1 MWLNFLLNKL
11 QIIALTHRH
20 FSFDEIGL
28 FHLDDSL
35 RIDRLV
41 EIKSN
46 LKIKELMYLS
56 TCNRV
61 EFIMN
66 TNQKID
72 QFFLESLVSMFVPSN
87 QIALIISNIEIFTE
101 KTAVHHLF
109 SLASSIDSLVVG
121 EREIITQVRRAYEE
135 CVKNNLCGDFIR
147 VLVQNT
153 ISTAKKVYTES
164 EIATRPVSIV
174 SLAFLELK
182 KHISKQPKIF
192 LVIGAGKTITSML
205 KFINKNEQHK
215 YLIFNRSTKK
225 AASLV
230 SNLNLDAQIFSLNE
244 LGDKPLEF
252 DYIISCTGANKVI
265 LSKEK
270 YKKINPNNFKKII
283 VDLAIPNDCDQSIS
297 SYFNVKIINVDQ
309 LKERAEENLQARS
322 KEINSCLK
330 IIEKQIIKYFFSEK
344 ERTLERA
351 LSAVP
356 ESIKG
361 IRNKAFK
368 EVFVKELETLDPQ
381 AINIV
386 NSLVD
391 YMEKKYISLPMK
403 MAKDILL
410 KETTK

>member
-1 MWLNFLLNKL
+1 M
-11 QIIALTHRH
+11 
-20 FSFDEIGL
+20 
-28 FHLDDSL
+28 
-35 RIDRLV
+35 
-41 EIKSN
+41 
-46 LKIKELMYLS
+46 
-56 TCNRV
+56 
-61 EFIMN
+61 
-66 TNQKID
+66 
-72 QFFLESLVSMFVPSN
+72 
-87 QIALIISNIEIFTE
+87 
-101 KTAVHHLF
+101 
-109 SLASSIDSLVVG
+109 
-121 EREIITQVRRAYEE
+121 
-135 CVKNNLCGDFIR
+135 
-147 VLVQNT
+147 
-153 ISTAKKVYTES
+153 
-164 EIATRPVSIV
+164 
-174 SLAFLELK
+174 
-182 KHISKQPKIF
+182 
-192 LVIGAGKTITSML
+192 
-205 KFINKNEQHK
+205 
-215 YLIFNRSTKK
+215 
-225 AASLV
+225 
-230 SNLNLDAQIFSLNE
+230 
-244 LGDKPLEF
+244 
-252 DYIISCTGANKVI
+252 I
-265 LSKEK
+265 LSIEK

-283 VDLAIPNDCDQSIS
+283 VDLAIPNDCDQNIS

>member
-1 MWLNFLLNKL
+1 MLKFLLNKV
-11 QIIALTHRH
+11 QIIAFTHRH

-28 FHLDDSL
+28 FHLEDSV
-35 RIDRLV
+35 RIERLQR
-41 EIKSN
+41 IKSK
-46 LKIKELMYLS
+46 LKVKELMYLS

-61 EFIMN
+61 EFILN
-66 TNQKID
+66 TNQEVD
-72 QFFLESLVSMFVPSN
+72 EFFLESLVSIFVPSN
-87 QIALIISNIEIFTE
+87 QFSLISKIEIFTD
-101 KTAVHHLF
+101 KKAVHHLF

-121 EREIITQVRRAYEE
+121 EREIITQVRKAYEE
-135 CVKNNLCGDFIR
+135 CIQNNLCGDFIR

-182 KHISKQPKIF
+182 KHISNQPKIF
-192 LVIGAGKTITSML
+192 LVVGAGKTITSII
-205 KFINKNEQHK
+205 KFINKNNHHR
-215 YLIFNRSTKK
+215 YLIFNRSKEK
-225 AASLV
+225 AAHLV
-230 SNLNLDAQIFSLNE
+230 ATLNLDAQVFSLNE
-244 LGDKPLEF
+244 LGNKPLEF
-252 DYIISCTGANKVI
+252 DYIISCTGSKEVV
-265 LSKEK
+265 LSKEN
-270 YKKINPNNFKKII
+270 YKKINPKNNKKII
-283 VDLAIPNDCDQSIS
+283 VDLAIPNDCEQLIARD
-297 SYFNVKIINVDQ
+297 FNVKIINVEQ
-309 LKERAEENLQARS
+309 LKVRAELNLKARS
-322 KEINSCLK
+322 KEINLCLN
-330 IIEKQIIKYFFSEK
+330 IIEKQIAKYYFSEK
-344 ERTLERA
+344 ERSLERA

-368 EVFVKELETLDPQ
+368 EVFVKELQTLDPQ

-391 YMEKKYISLPMK
+391 YMEKKYISVPMK

>member
-1 MWLNFLLNKL
+1 
-11 QIIALTHRH
+11 
-20 FSFDEIGL
+20 
-28 FHLDDSL
+28 
-35 RIDRLV
+35 
-41 EIKSN
+41 
-46 LKIKELMYLS
+46 
-56 TCNRV
+56 
-61 EFIMN
+61 
-66 TNQKID
+66 
-72 QFFLESLVSMFVPSN
+72 
-87 QIALIISNIEIFTE
+87 
-101 KTAVHHLF
+101 
-109 SLASSIDSLVVG
+109 
-121 EREIITQVRRAYEE
+121 
-135 CVKNNLCGDFIR
+135 
-147 VLVQNT
+147 
-153 ISTAKKVYTES
+153 
-164 EIATRPVSIV
+164 
-174 SLAFLELK
+174 
-182 KHISKQPKIF
+182 
-192 LVIGAGKTITSML
+192 ML
-205 KFINKNEQHK
+205 KDK

-252 DYIISCTGANKVI
+252 DYIVSCTGANKVI

-368 EVFVKELETLDPQ
+368 EVFVKELDTLDPQ